1 MTAAA
6 FLYGEIT
13 MPLPHI
19 PQSIT
24 QVKHRI
30 GSALASL
37 QAPARWLVYGVLLL
51 VAILA
56 GGAVTAYGGLFLV
69 LLLWALCMGA
79 LWLLLG
85 AAWKAAFPEED
96 WKQDTVFRRCLV
108 IGAVVGILVIAALV
122 FYRRTV
128 YGEDAINYYAKQN
141 LLFNSFGTSGFYGV
155 SNLAENLLT
164 ADYKMFMNLF
174 ISLPYM
180 LLPRTINMFMLSY
193 AVTCFVPMWTA
204 LLMLARRVMTTA
216 APGLSAARRSA
227 FYLLCM
233 GTMVLWPMF
242 LWPATHGMP
251 DAFGLTFAAV
261 ILLLCADYRFDTLEW
276 PRLLALFAATFALI
290 LTRRWY
296 MFWVLAF
303 YLCYAVAV
311 LCGAA
316 RRGAFKRV
324 LGNLLRFGIPSVVV
338 IVVVL
343 LPTFRTILS
352 TDYADIYGA
361 YYGGGFVANCLGQLK
376 TQGILWLLVCLVGIV
391 ALLRHKTARGPVLV
405 TALTSVLAMVLFT
418 RTQSLG
424 DHQSLI
430 LAPLYLMGLFGAA
443 AFVCSCKRAWAARGG
458 TAVLTVFFAFNT
470 FNALRLPGA
479 NASTILLSG
488 ESLDLTRR
496 TDLDAMKAVTDF
508 VLENCGEDETVYIN
522 MDSDGYSGSTFA
534 YSDPAHPQ
542 LQSMILW
549 ENSVP
554 STHGFPTGIWSSKYV
569 MVTDKLEEGGLVGA
583 VNVAL
588 RTQTPSSS
596 HYSYVTE
603 FSLQNGIVLY
613 CYERTTPPDAA
624 EAEYY
629 KQVFAE
635 YDARWPELFSQ
646 RIDAYMA
653 ELGE

>member
-1 MTAAA
+1 MSMPNILQSVTKTVRRARQTLAAQP
-6 FLYGEIT
+6 
-13 MPLPHI
+13 PL
-19 PQSIT
+19 
-24 QVKHRI
+24 
-30 GSALASL
+30 
-37 QAPARWLVYGVLLL
+37 ARWLVYGALLL
-51 VAILA
+51 VGILA
-56 GGAVTAYGGLFLV
+56 GGAVTAYGGLLLV
-69 LLLWALCMGA
+69 LLLWALCTGT
-79 LWLLLG
+79 LWLLLT
-85 AAWKAAFPEED
+85 AARNAAFPAERGKKD
-96 WKQDTVFRRCLV
+96 LLFRRCLAV
-108 IGAVVGILVIAALV
+108 GSVVGILVIAGLV
-122 FYRRTV
+122 FYRQTV

-141 LLFNSFGTSGFYGV
+141 LLFNSFATSGFYGV

-174 ISLPYM
+174 ISLPYL
-180 LLPRTINMFMLSY
+180 LLPRTVNMFMVSY
-193 AVTCFVPMWTA
+193 ALTCFVPMWTA
-204 LLMLARRVMTTA
+204 LLLVAKRLQQAV
-216 APGLSAARRSA
+216 APGLSGARRGLY
-227 FYLLCM
+227 YLVCM
-233 GTMVLWPMF
+233 AAMVLWPMF

-251 DAFGLTFAAV
+251 DAFGLTFVAV

-296 MFWVLAF
+296 MFWVVAF
-303 YLCYAVAV
+303 YLCYALAV
-311 LCGAA
+311 LAGAA
-316 RRGAFKRV
+316 CRGVFRQV
-324 LGNLLRFGIPSVVV
+324 LGNLLRFGLPSVVV
-338 IVVVL
+338 ILVVL

-361 YYGGGFVANCLGQLK
+361 YYGGGFVQNCLGQLK
-376 TQGILWLLVCLVGIV
+376 TQGILWLLVFLAGLVR
-391 ALLRHKTARGPVLV
+391 LLGRKATRGPVLV
-405 TALTSVLAMVLFT
+405 TGLTSLLAMVLFT

-430 LAPLYLMGLFGAA
+430 LAPLYLLGLFGAA
-443 AFVCSCKRAWAARGG
+443 ISVCAVSKTWAARGG
-458 TAVLTVFFAFNT
+458 AAVLTVFFALNT
-470 FNALRLPGA
+470 GNALRLPGA
-479 NASTILLSG
+479 NAATILLSG

-508 VLENCGEDETVYIN
+508 VLDNCTEEDTVYIN
-522 MDSDGYSGSTFA
+522 MDTDGYSGSTFA

-588 RTQTPSSS
+588 RTQTPSST

-603 FSLQNGIVLY
+603 FPLQDGIVLY
-613 CYERTTPPDAA
+613 CYERVSAPDEA
-624 EAEYY
+624 EADYF

-653 ELGE
+653 GQA